1 MKLARVG
8 VQLSCTIVFALA
20 ALASDAPAQVRDS
33 SNVAAV
39 DAGSITQTAMDSF
52 AAAHLAIAELR
63 GKVQAELAEPRS
75 KKPET
80 QASLRE
86 KLQSGTERL
95 LKEHNL
101 TDAEFTRLTRRVSTD
116 DVARKQFEDALARL
130 SKP

>member
-1 MKLARVG
+1 MKLAGVG
-8 VQLSCTIVFALA
+8 IQLSCTIVLALS
-20 ALASDAPAQVRDS
+20 ALASDASAQVRDS
-33 SNVAAV
+33 SNVVAV
-39 DAGSITQTAMDSF
+39 NAGSISQAAMDTF
-52 AAAHLAIAELR
+52 AATHIAIAELR

-75 KKPET
+75 KKPEV

-86 KLQSGTERL
+86 QLQSGTERL